1 MLSAQSSSSLLTHS
15 LEISNIPTSPR
26 CSNPEAPQDSSIIS
40 YRDLVDALQELEHQV
55 AKFTHRCE
63 QRAEANDTTDTDEYS
78 SCAATDDSDS
88 ASSITLDSNDSASA
102 LRTYAQH
109 SAASSGAILSR
120 GNNSE
125 EEVNKEIHIQDLH
138 LVEFGTNTFE
148 PKISA
153 PTPSCVDA
161 PSSRDVHTGSTHAA
175 SHTHLSSLTLQECA
189 EEQNLLGPDHFHHED
204 EYVETQFDVYN
215 ADPDPFACAHY
226 SSAQLALFGDF
237 LHSPFALSAS
247 PASDAIGISPFDAE
261 AHKAPCECDRCL
273 LMEVALSRDFGEP
286 HPFEPWLTER
296 YYEED

>member
-1 MLSAQSSSSLLTHS
+1 MSDQSSNSLLAHS
-15 LEISNIPTSPR
+15 LEISNVPTSPR
-26 CSNPEAPQDSSIIS
+26 CSDPEAPQDSSIIS

-55 AKFTHRCE
+55 AKFTDRCK
-63 QRAEANDTTDTDEYS
+63 QRAAANATTDADEYS
-78 SCAATDDSDS
+78 SWAAKDDSDS
-88 ASSITLDSNDSASA
+88 ASSVTLDSNDSARG

-109 SAASSGAILSR
+109 SAASSDATLSH
-120 GNNSE
+120 GNNPE
-125 EEVNKEIHIQDLH
+125 EEVNKEVHIQDLH
-138 LVEFGTNTFE
+138 LVEFGTDTFE

-153 PTPSCVDA
+153 PTLSCAEA
-161 PSSRDVHTGSTHAA
+161 PSSHDAHTGSTLAA
-175 SHTHLSSLTLQECA
+175 SHMQLSPFTLQGCA

-215 ADPDPFACAHY
+215 ADPDPFACALY

-237 LHSPFALSAS
+237 LRSPFALSAS
-247 PASDAIGISPFDAE
+247 PASDAIGINPFDAE

-273 LMEVALSRDFGEP
+273 LMEVALSRDFGEL